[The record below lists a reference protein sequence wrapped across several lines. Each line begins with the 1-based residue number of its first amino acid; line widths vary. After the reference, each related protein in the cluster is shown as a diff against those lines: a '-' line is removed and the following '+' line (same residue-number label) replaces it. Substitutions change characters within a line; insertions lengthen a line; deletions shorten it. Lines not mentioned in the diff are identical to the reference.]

1 MRLFLILVGA
11 IVVSYIII
19 QAWRQYRLRK
29 LEDRVLD
36 GTAQLRELE
45 KARDAPNALDRGESD
60 D

>member
-19 QAWRQYRLRK
+19 QAWREYRLRK
-29 LEDRVLD
+29 LEDYVLD
-36 GTAQLRELE
+36 GERPLRELK
-45 KARDAPNALDRGESD
+45 KARDTLDAQDRRESD

>member
-36 GTAQLRELE
+36 GTRQLRELE
-45 KARDAPNALDRGESD
+45 KTRDALNALDRGESD

>member
-36 GTAQLRELE
+36 GTGQLRELE
-45 KARDAPNALDRGESD
+45 KARDSPNALDRGESD